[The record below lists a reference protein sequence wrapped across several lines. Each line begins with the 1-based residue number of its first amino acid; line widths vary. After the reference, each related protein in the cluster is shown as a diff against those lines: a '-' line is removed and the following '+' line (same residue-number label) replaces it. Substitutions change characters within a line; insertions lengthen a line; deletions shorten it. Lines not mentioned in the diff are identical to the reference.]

1 MFGQHGNFIQ
11 GAKCWKKYVLGGKE
25 VVLAI
30 VYFAASKP

>member
-1 MFGQHGNFIQ
+1 MEILSKGT
-11 GAKCWKKYVLGGKE
+11 KCWKKDVLGGKE